1 MKSYA
6 FISSILAGA
15 KMRDCN
21 QFDTIRYIFLPLLLH
36 LAGSRKLDRPN
47 KV

>member
-21 QFDTIRYIFLPLLLH
+21 QFDTIRYIFFASPFTF
-36 LAGSRKLDRPN
+36 SRFEKT
-47 KV
+47 